1 MLIMGQATNIT
12 MWYILSHVIIT
23 SYEVGIVFLP
33 QNWFIEALTPNT
45 SEHDF
50 FSFLRKDLQSDDE
63 GKRGH

>member
-33 QNWFIEALTPNT
+33 QN
-45 SEHDF
+45 
-50 FSFLRKDLQSDDE
+50 
-63 GKRGH
+63 